1 MFGKLLKNDLKAQ
14 WHSIST
20 IFLCIFIIASVAEM
34 LVLYS
39 IKDVFNLWN
48 GKELVFVTIGGII
61 VCLAMFFACIVILIA
76 VALMFSK
83 TTFGRAGYLTL
94 TLPVKT
100 SSLIWSKTISGL
112 VWTYIT
118 YMLFFGSFFLWI
130 YQVGECMGGDLQ
142 DLADQLFMLLLGQ
155 STKTMISLA
164 VYYLVWVAVAMF
176 LVVQCMYF
184 GITCA
189 HISPLSKLGPI
200 TTVIMFFATFG
211 VVIGITMLVGKFM
224 PFGMIVHDGII
235 TISSNVVKAQQELY
249 RHGSTFIFSGPMF
262 MFLSSVLM
270 SLPITYL
277 TKHKANIK

>member
-20 IFLCIFIIASVAEM
+20 IFLCIFIVAGVAEL

-39 IKDVFNLWN
+39 IKDIFNIWN
-48 GKELVFVTIGGII
+48 GNKLIFVSIGGAV

-76 VALMFSK
+76 VGLLFSK
-83 TTFGRAGYLTL
+83 TTFGKAGYLTL

-100 SSLIWSKTISGL
+100 GSLIWSKTISGL

-118 YMLFFGSFFLWI
+118 YMLFFCSFFLFI
-130 YQVGECMGGDLQ
+130 YQAGECMGGDLQ
-142 DLADQLFMLLLGQ
+142 DLANQLFMLLLGQ
-155 STKTMISLA
+155 STKTMLSLA
-164 VYYLVWVAVAMF
+164 IYYLVWVAIAMF

-189 HISPLSKLGPI
+189 HVSPLSKFGPV
-200 TTVIMFFATFG
+200 TTVLAFFAAFG
-211 VVIGITMLVGKFM
+211 AVIGLTLLVGKFL
-224 PFGMIVHDGII
+224 PFGMIVHDDIVTI
-235 TISSNVVKAQQELY
+235 TSNVVRAKQEIY
-249 RHGSTFIFSGPMF
+249 RHGSGFIFSGPMF
-262 MFLSSVLM
+262 MLLSSVLM

>member
-1 MFGKLLKNDLKAQ
+1 MFGKLLKNDIKAQ
-14 WHSIST
+14 WHSVST
-20 IFLCIFIIASVAEM
+20 IFLSIFIIAGFAEL
-34 LVLYS
+34 LVIYS
-39 IKDVFNLWN
+39 IKDVFNIWN
-48 GKELVFVTIGGII
+48 DKKLIFVAIGGIV

-76 VALMFSK
+76 VGLMFSK

-100 SSLIWSKTISGL
+100 GSLIWSKIISGL
-112 VWTYIT
+112 IWTYIT

-155 STKTMISLA
+155 STQTMISLA
-164 VYYLVWVAVAMF
+164 VYYLVWVAIAMF
-176 LVVQCMYF
+176 LVVQCMYL

-200 TTVIMFFATFG
+200 ATVLIFFGSFG
-211 VVIGITMLVGKFM
+211 VIVGLTLIVGKII
-224 PFGMIVHDGII
+224 PFGMVVHDDVI

-249 RHGSTFIFSGPMF
+249 RHGSSFVFSGPLF
-262 MFLSSVLM
+262 MLLSSILL
-270 SLPITYL
+270 SSPITYL